1 VTANEKNNSEHDKMS
16 EASRTNKMHES
27 IVSYDKDSKQ
37 MKDSSKSKLRIDEE
51 NDDLHDF
58 TDYPMDDVVV
68 AELSD
73 NFWVG
78 FARNSHITGEMV
90 FYHNVESN
98 KNIMRTY
105 NLGRP
110 VNGHRT
116 LIKEIHFDGG
126 NALLEGESQ
135 IIKNAEGS

>member
-1 VTANEKNNSEHDKMS
+1 M
-16 EASRTNKMHES
+16 
-27 IVSYDKDSKQ
+27 
-37 MKDSSKSKLRIDEE
+37 
-51 NDDLHDF
+51 HDF

-90 FYHNVESN
+90 FYHNVDSN

-116 LIKEIHFDGG
+116 LIKEIHFDGE

-135 IIKNAEGS
+135 IIKNVEGSEEIIEVNE